1 MAMKP
6 NGKSPVSFAND
17 ENVMFFKDVSPGPH
31 ETQLQLPSDPFMG
44 GSKARR
50 VKKYLPV
57 MKQGSVYK
65 LFNFYESKKKPSKD
79 NLESLGYVIMH
90 FLLGRPPC
98 SCIEKHVYILCSD
111 IFSLRSDWFAY
122 IFAVK
127 SYHGSESS
135 CAIWLET
142 KNTFIFNLA
151 REGPQ
156 GNNTHVTT
164 AKVARHGYSKPL
176 SMFKHAICGLRE
188 IFIAGVCSTRS

>member
-6 NGKSPVSFAND
+6 NGKSHVSFAND
-17 ENVMFFKDVSPGPH
+17 EKVMFFKDVSPGPH
-31 ETQLQLPSDPFMG
+31 ETQLQLPSDPFLG
-44 GSKARR
+44 GSKA
-50 VKKYLPV
+50 
-57 MKQGSVYK
+57 
-65 LFNFYESKKKPSKD
+65 SKKDTYCPVNAPHRRTGLRAGTIKQNYNKISEKRK
-79 NLESLGYVIMH
+79 LTRVEVIVTYM
-90 FLLGRPPC
+90 
-98 SCIEKHVYILCSD
+98 S
-111 IFSLRSDWFAY
+111 
-122 IFAVK
+122 VK

-142 KNTFIFNLA
+142 KNTFTCNLA

-164 AKVARHGYSKPL
+164 AKVARHGYTKPL